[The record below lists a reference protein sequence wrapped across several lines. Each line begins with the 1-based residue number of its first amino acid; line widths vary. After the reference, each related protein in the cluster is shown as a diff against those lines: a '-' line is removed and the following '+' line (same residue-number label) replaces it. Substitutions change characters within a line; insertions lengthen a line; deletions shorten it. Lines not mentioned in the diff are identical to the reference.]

1 MVLPKEGDGSTDGWI
16 VEGTTDGWIVEGKA
30 PLSHN
35 VERMQVLSAD

>member
-1 MVLPKEGDGSTDGWI
+1 MMVLPEEGDGS
-16 VEGTTDGWIVEGKA
+16 TDGWIVEGKA